1 MQRDQSRLRAEPD
14 DGQEGGRQHQVLLP
28 RKFGGIQDAARREIC
43 GDAVSIEEEK
53 SGQGQTRSRYGV
65 EEVLH
70 GGAYG
75 LLFLGVHH
83 QRQGREGQQLVKEVE
98 RQEVRGIG
106 DADQDAERREEEG
119 EEAVLR
125 RPALQ
130 VPEGVEGHDGP
141 DHRNQNGEGF
151 GELIHAEGQSQSLR
165 RSPKRQGPVAGPRDG
180 DENQQGVHEDDKCL
194 VTMAML
200 VRTRTE
206 EHERHTRDDGKQNR
220 KDHERGQIHRRF
232 TSLRSELPSRSPES
246 ETKTICRGL
255 SLRGPGPT
263 IECRRS
269 IGPRRDERWSGRRVF
284 SLSTLVFDSG
294 FRPSAG
300 IGAGDYPRTARP

>member
-1 MQRDQSRLRAEPD
+1 MQGDQSRLRPEPD
-14 DGQEGGRQHQVLLP
+14 EGQEGGRQHQVLLP
-28 RKFGGIQDAARREIC
+28 RKFGGIQDAARREIR

-53 SGQGQTRSRYGV
+53 SGQGQARSRDGV

-130 VPEGVEGHDGP
+130 VPEGVEGHEGP
-141 DHRNQNGEGF
+141 DHRDQNGEGF
-151 GELIHAEGQSQSLR
+151 G
-165 RSPKRQGPVAGPRDG
+165 
-180 DENQQGVHEDDKCL
+180 
-194 VTMAML
+194 
-200 VRTRTE
+200 
-206 EHERHTRDDGKQNR
+206 
-220 KDHERGQIHRRF
+220 
-232 TSLRSELPSRSPES
+232 
-246 ETKTICRGL
+246 
-255 SLRGPGPT
+255 
-263 IECRRS
+263 
-269 IGPRRDERWSGRRVF
+269 
-284 SLSTLVFDSG
+284 
-294 FRPSAG
+294 
-300 IGAGDYPRTARP
+300 